1 MLLLLLKIWRN
12 DDQVK
17 YILCFC
23 WCHVYTQNV
32 FFSRFCVCPWLW
44 LHLLFSIPYLYS
56 VDSSVPN
63 FFIQGTDLLSPW
75 SPHLPVSDLFSQLGI
90 FILKMDRRAAC
101 YSFVLA
107 FVWHNH
113 EFLSLD
119 KPCTFVKYACPIPCP
134 KFWTNAYCFK
144 MFVG

>member
-1 MLLLLLKIWRN
+1 MLLLLLKIWRKWWSSKIYF
-12 DDQVK
+12 VFLLMSRIHSK
-17 YILCFC
+17 CFFFTILC
-23 WCHVYTQNV
+23 VSMAMIALVV
-32 FFSRFCVCPWLW
+32 F
-44 LHLLFSIPYLYS
+44 HSIFVL
-56 VDSSVPN
+56 SSVPN